1 MPMVIFQDYLCPTAH
16 AHGYIQHVIYVY
28 IFFLLKLVGYTA
40 QNFVLDGSST
50 HGDQMI

>member
-1 MPMVIFQDYLCPTAH
+1 MPMVIFQDYLCTTAHAH

-28 IFFLLKLVGYTA
+28 IFFLLKLVGYIA

-50 HGDQMI
+50 HGD